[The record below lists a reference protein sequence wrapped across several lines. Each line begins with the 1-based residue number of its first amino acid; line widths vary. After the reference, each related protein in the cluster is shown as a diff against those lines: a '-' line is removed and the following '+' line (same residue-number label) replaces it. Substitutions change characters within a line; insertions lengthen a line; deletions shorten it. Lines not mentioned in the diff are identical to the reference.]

1 MIENFSSKKK
11 YHFSPVLSR
20 PRLNML
26 KIFHIV
32 FYQFGAAINGIF
44 NHNFDIKQRVSSY
57 TYQELL
63 NYSCSVI
70 KSTLLW
76 DTVRRAGDDGLS
88 EMCDANPQKSE
99 N

>member
-1 MIENFSSKKK
+1 
-11 YHFSPVLSR
+11 
-20 PRLNML
+20 ML
-26 KIFHIV
+26 KIFHLV

-57 TYQELL
+57 TCQELL